1 MSQLK
6 VDSIVPRGGLAAGTQ
21 GGIIQMKYTPVTAV
35 VSVSCVE
42 SGTNISAFDTT
53 ITPLFNTSRIIIQCY
68 FGGISSNSGNSLA
81 WEIKRGDARIDDLVG
96 DGNGNRKRF
105 TGRGVSTWNADQNH
119 CHSYMINVMDHPSTT
134 SAVTYS
140 LYCAVESN
148 GTVYFNRNRYN
159 GSGGTPIYSRTM
171 SSMLVMEVSG

>member
-1 MSQLK
+1 MSQIK
-6 VDSIVPRGGLAAGTQ
+6 VDSIVPRGGLASGTQ
-21 GGIIQMKYTPVTAV
+21 GGIIQMKYTPVR
-35 VSVSCVE
+35 SVISNSTSE
-42 SGTNISAFDTT
+42 SGNHVSAFDTA
-53 ITPLFNTSRIIIQCY
+53 ITPLSSSSRIIIQWY
-68 FGGISSNSGNSLA
+68 GVVSSSGGNTVGFMIRRGSSV
-81 WEIKRGDARIDDLVG
+81 IDDLRG
-96 DGNGNRKRF
+96 NADGNRSRY
-105 TGRGVSTWNADQNH
+105 TSRGATTWNADQNH

-134 SAVTYS
+134 STVTYS